1 MEFCRSSFGAI
12 TSISEPSFIN
22 LIRKQGRS
30 FGTIALTSQAAR
42 SGAAKGSRVKNR
54 TPKTRDKIKF

>member
-12 TSISEPSFIN
+12 ASVRSPVHKSHP
-22 LIRKQGRS
+22 QAGRS

-42 SGAAKGSRVKNR
+42 SSAAKGSRVKNR
-54 TPKTRDKIKF
+54 TPKTRDETKF